1 MYAFALDAIEVK
13 IFPILHAWITV
24 FTGLIAFG
32 AAGLAATTFLPDRRV
47 SMMAAPL
54 AGIALWPLAT
64 LALYVLCNSTFA
76 LGFGSAARIALTVL
90 LISGLLLLPRDRDS
104 FGVAWRF
111 LAVVAVA
118 SLVAPIVMA
127 ASVYRGEPAL
137 LYLDGADHT
146 VYATLA
152 DWYRSHPP
160 QSMPVGSGIVGPA
173 IADPTQPYS
182 SWVALVF
189 EVGTRGGAYA
199 YQALVSMLSGQP
211 GMFSY
216 DAATTIALIAACLG
230 CAAVFSRSWIFFLCL
245 AGALVTSLWYDYGHM
260 GFLGKLLSYPLVIF
274 TFGAFVSFHRSGAGP
289 AEVLALAMI
298 AAGAG
303 LMHSAV
309 GYALLFTSLAAA
321 LLLAEAVFQRR
332 PPEVAAWALAAIA
345 PAVALIAS
353 GTLARPLSD
362 SIFPD
367 YGVGWTNIAY
377 LVTDLNSLFPNVSL
391 LPRLALTASF
401 LFCVFAWATL
411 LLVALRNRNATA
423 IALLCGP
430 TALILA
436 FYVFRLPAPAV
447 QLAGFPYPATLC
459 AGFLLAQQGRQNGRG
474 TFSLSYP
481 LVISTL
487 FALVFLHIPRVT
499 GSVLHYTRDADR
511 RQMFAVSDFDRLQA
525 AIGNQAVYV
534 DIGGNTRAILAIMTE
549 FGRRNIKTIWS
560 PQSWQ
565 IAGSFRGAPVP
576 PVTKMPDL
584 RLIDATDSEGAQE
597 RILVETPRCKLVR
610 RL

>member
-54 AGIALWPLAT
+54 AGIALCPFAS
-64 LALYVLCNSTFA
+64 LALYVSCNSTFA
-76 LGFGSAARIALTVL
+76 LGFDSAARIALTVL

-160 QSMPVGSGIVGPA
+160 QSMPVGSGTVWPA

-274 TFGAFVSFHRSGAGP
+274 TFGAFVSFRRSGAGP

-401 LFCVFAWATL
+401 LILCLCMGHVAVSRPTKPQCHGNRLAVWTHCAHSRILCVPSAGAGCSTCRLSLSGNSLCRLLARPTGQAKWTRDIQPELPSCDQHSFCFGFFAHPS
-411 LLVALRNRNATA
+411 RNR
-423 IALLCGP
+423 
-430 TALILA
+430 
-436 FYVFRLPAPAV
+436 FRSSLYPRRRPEADVCRQRLRPPAS
-447 QLAGFPYPATLC
+447 C
-459 AGFLLAQQGRQNGRG
+459 
-474 TFSLSYP
+474 
-481 LVISTL
+481 
-487 FALVFLHIPRVT
+487 
-499 GSVLHYTRDADR
+499 DR
-511 RQMFAVSDFDRLQA
+511 
-525 AIGNQAVYV
+525 
-534 DIGGNTRAILAIMTE
+534 
-549 FGRRNIKTIWS
+549 
-560 PQSWQ
+560 
-565 IAGSFRGAPVP
+565 
-576 PVTKMPDL
+576 
-584 RLIDATDSEGAQE
+584 
-597 RILVETPRCKLVR
+597 
-610 RL
+610 